1 MRELHA
7 LLAAPRLWAGLAGA
21 SLLLGM
27 VGPFGT
33 YDQLPLGGRIAY
45 WAAIAVATY
54 LTGFF
59 VVHFCVRFLF
69 GTALAGLSGFALAG
83 TIAGVPVAGVVTLIN
98 RLAFADVS
106 IFGFITVLPY
116 CVAASALVSS
126 VVTFFAREEMT
137 GAASAPPSRE
147 QPARPRILD
156 RLPTEKRGRLS
167 HLTMQDHYVEVHTDR
182 GSALVLMRM
191 GDAVAE
197 TNGIDG
203 LRIHRSHWVARE
215 AVAGTARRDGR
226 LVLRMRDGAE
236 LPVSRSYSGAVR
248 AAGLA

>member
-1 MRELHA
+1 MTSSCPLASARGCELAGREGMAYPARWPRRKSDFAIRQDRFAIDASLQFAMRELHA

-69 GTALAGLSGFALAG
+69 GTALAGVSGFALAG
-83 TIAGVPVAGVVTLIN
+83 AIAGVPVAGVVTLIN

-106 IFGFITVLPY
+106 IFGFVTVLPY
-116 CVAASALVSS
+116 CVAASAVLSGLVSY
-126 VVTFFAREEMT
+126 FAIHEAR
-137 GAASAPPSRE
+137 ARNASPATPTPS
-147 QPARPRILD
+147 RPRILD
-156 RLPTEKRGRLS
+156 RLPAEKRGRLAY
-167 HLTMQDHYVEVHTDR
+167 LTMQDH
-182 GSALVLMRM
+182 
-191 GDAVAE
+191 
-197 TNGIDG
+197 
-203 LRIHRSHWVARE
+203 
-215 AVAGTARRDGR
+215 
-226 LVLRMRDGAE
+226 
-236 LPVSRSYSGAVR
+236 
-248 AAGLA
+248 